1 MTETVS
7 SGSTVTVQC
16 RLVGELRR
24 YLPGNDSG
32 EGPMTVPASS
42 SIDELLDRLAIPERQ
57 TLVIG
62 LNGTKASHSEILSDG
77 DELTIVAAMMG
88 GVG

>member
-1 MTETVS
+1 
-7 SGSTVTVQC
+7 
-16 RLVGELRR
+16 
-24 YLPGNDSG
+24 
-32 EGPMTVPASS
+32 MTVPASS